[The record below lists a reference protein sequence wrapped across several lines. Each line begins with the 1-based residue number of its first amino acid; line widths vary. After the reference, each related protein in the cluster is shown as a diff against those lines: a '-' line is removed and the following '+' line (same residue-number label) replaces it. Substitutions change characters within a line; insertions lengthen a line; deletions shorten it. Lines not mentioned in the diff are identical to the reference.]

1 MSDGMSDMTEQRIE
15 RLREN
20 IDAINTEL
28 LDLIARRLDVSV
40 AIGAI
45 KQEAGLPLYSQEREH
60 DLLRRFRA
68 AAVER
73 DIDPDY
79 VEELMTVVLV
89 HSRAAQRKTNEESD
103 SS

>member
-1 MSDGMSDMTEQRIE
+1 MSEGMSEMADQRIE
-15 RLREN
+15 RLREK

-40 AIGAI
+40 EIGAI
-45 KQEAGLPLYSQEREH
+45 KQEAGLPLYSEERER

-68 AAVER
+68 AAIER

-89 HSRAAQRKTNEESD
+89 HSRAAQRKTNDEGRSL
-103 SS
+103 